1 MATPT
6 FDPSRLTRRGVLTT
20 AAATLLL
27 AACGRDGQADG
38 SATPVDGPQEIVV
51 GASLE
56 LSGRGAALGVLQER
70 ALRIAQDSLSPDG
83 LPVGN
88 QRRTVRLDIR
98 DNASD
103 PRLAARQAA
112 ELVGSAGVHVL
123 VGGVLAEVSTAIM
136 RVAEERR
143 TPFLSLAPGDTV
155 VDPAATE
162 RTFFYKLT
170 PDATDVAWRLGRLI
184 RAQGARR
191 VTLVAEAGL
200 HGDSGVRA
208 VPEALRAAGVDLLR
222 TVRLPVGTT
231 GLTRAAEQAVTG
243 APDAVLVWGTAPD
256 SGTAARAL
264 RRAGHDGLFFFDA
277 GAVVEDT
284 LAGRNAEAV
293 EGAFAVHPISLAQST
308 LTNTTTA
315 ALARRDFVFRYIQR
329 HGGFSGFAPY
339 AADALRLVGEAARAA
354 GSVDRGRLN
363 ARLQN
368 QVTEGIAGSYVFTPI
383 RHGGMERDSLG
394 EYTVNRG
401 SWVRI
406 S

>member
-1 MATPT
+1 MATPA
-6 FDPSRLTRRGVLTT
+6 FDPSALTRRGVLT
-20 AAATLLL
+20 AAACTLLL
-27 AACGRDGQADG
+27 AACGRDERRDG
-38 SATPVDGPQEIVV
+38 SGSRADGPQEIVL

-56 LSGRGAALGVLQER
+56 LTGRGAALGVLQER
-70 ALRIAQDSLSPDG
+70 ALHIAREALSPDG
-83 LPVGN
+83 VPVGN
-88 QRRTVRLDIR
+88 LRRTVRLDIR

-112 ELVGSAGVHVL
+112 ELAGSEQVHVL
-123 VGGVLAEVSTAIM
+123 VGGTLTEVSMAM
-136 RVAEERR
+136 VAVAEEHRI
-143 TPFLSLAPGDTV
+143 PFVSLAPGDGIV
-155 VDPAATE
+155 SPATD
-162 RTFFYKLT
+162 RTYVYKLT

-184 RAQGARR
+184 DTQRARR
-191 VTLVAEAGL
+191 VVLLAEAGL

-222 TVRLPVGTT
+222 TVRLPASGASF
-231 GLTRAAEQAVTG
+231 TRAAERAVAG
-243 APDAVLVWGTAPD
+243 EPDGVVVWGTAPD
-256 SGTAARAL
+256 SGAAARAL
-264 RRAGHDGLFFFDA
+264 RRAGHDGPIFFDA

-293 EGAFAVHPISLAQST
+293 EGAFAVHPISLAGST

-339 AADALRLVGEAARAA
+339 AADALRLVVDAARFA
-354 GSVDRGRLN
+354 GSVDRGRLR
-363 ARLQN
+363 AYLQS
-368 QVTEGIAGSYVFTPI
+368 QVTEGIAGSYAFTPI

>member
-6 FDPSRLTRRGVLTT
+6 FDPSALTRRGVLTT
-20 AAATLLL
+20 AAASLLL
-27 AACGRDGQADG
+27 AACGRDGRADG
-38 SATPVDGPQEIVV
+38 SATPVDGPPEIVI

-70 ALRIAQDSLSPDG
+70 ALRIAQDSISPDG

-88 QRRTVRLDIR
+88 LRRTVRLDIR

-112 ELVGSAGVHVL
+112 ELAASPEVHVL
-123 VGGVLAEVSTAIM
+123 VGGVLAEVSMAIVA
-136 RVAEERR
+136 VAEKQRI
-143 TPFLSLAPGDTV
+143 PFVSLAAGDTV
-155 VDPAATE
+155 VAPTTE
-162 RTFFYKLT
+162 RTFVYKLT

-184 RAQGARR
+184 RSQGTRR

-208 VPEALRAAGVDLLR
+208 VPEALRAAGVDLVR
-222 TVRLPVGTT
+222 TVRLPEGTA

-243 APDAVLVWGTAPD
+243 APDAVVVWGTAPD

-284 LAGRNAEAV
+284 LSGRNAEAV
-293 EGAFAVHPISLAQST
+293 EGAFAVHPISLTHST

-329 HGGFSGFAPY
+329 HGGLSGFAPY
-339 AADALRLVGEAARAA
+339 AADALRLVGDAARVA

-363 ARLQN
+363 AHLQN
-368 QVTEGIAGSYVFTPI
+368 QVTEGIAGSYAFTPI

-394 EYTVNRG
+394 EYTVHRG
-401 SWVRI
+401 SWVRV